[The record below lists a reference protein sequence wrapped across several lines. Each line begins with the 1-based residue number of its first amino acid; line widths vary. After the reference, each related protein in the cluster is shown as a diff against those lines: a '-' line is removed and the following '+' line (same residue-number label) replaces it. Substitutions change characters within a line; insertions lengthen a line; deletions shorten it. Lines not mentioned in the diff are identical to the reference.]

1 MIRIISLIIFTK
13 FYLKF
18 WVDNPNKLILNL
30 IILINKN
37 SLLILMGCVTTKK
50 TKSDREVDY
59 FVGMEENE
67 KNNSEKKRNFLI
79 QRNPIFLRRASS
91 KKEDNQ
97 SSRLTSSYITRNK
110 WINYST
116 SNLLIL
122 FFSVISIY

>member
-1 MIRIISLIIFTK
+1 
-13 FYLKF
+13 
-18 WVDNPNKLILNL
+18 
-30 IILINKN
+30 
-37 SLLILMGCVTTKK
+37 MGCVTTKK
-50 TKSDREVDY
+50 SKSDREVDY

-67 KNNSEKKRNFLI
+67 KNVSEKRRNFLI
-79 QRNPIFLRRASS
+79 QKNPIFLRRASS